1 MKIFLKNIWKRIAG
15 LRQDCQGFVVMS
27 TLAIFLF
34 LFILCAFVYAV
45 GETTH
50 QRIKMQNACD
60 AAAYSAAVV
69 QADGLSRMAT
79 VNRAMAWS
87 YVQMTNRQMDYITY
101 RWLKLT
107 CKRFEEDKQNAKNYV
122 AQITLCVDPEL
133 GVWAIVEA
141 LASGVLDRIFDLD
154 CSSGAGHEAN
164 PGEGRSWW
172 CGLKHGR
179 DEQINLNLSKGIKDK
194 LYAADQSRNNRLK
207 DERQ

>member
-1 MKIFLKNIWKRIAG
+1 MWSRITG
-15 LRQDCQGFVVMS
+15 LGKDCQGFVVVS

-45 GETTH
+45 GETIH

-79 VNRAMAWS
+79 INRAMAWS

-107 CKRFEEDKQNAKNYV
+107 VKRFQEDLTNAGAFNSQ
-122 AQITLCVDPEL
+122 AIFAVDKEL
-133 GVWAIVEA
+133 GW
-141 LASGVLDRIFDLD
+141 
-154 CSSGAGHEAN
+154 
-164 PGEGRSWW
+164 
-172 CGLKHGR
+172 
-179 DEQINLNLSKGIKDK
+179 
-194 LYAADQSRNNRLK
+194 
-207 DERQ
+207 

>member
-1 MKIFLKNIWKRIAG
+1 MLRGIFPYVRRRIAG
-15 LRQDCQGFVVMS
+15 LRQDCRGFVLVS

-34 LFILCAFVYAV
+34 LFLLCAFVYAV
-45 GETTH
+45 GETIH

-107 CKRFEEDKQNAKNYV
+107 CKRFNEDSANAKAYA
-122 AQITLCVDPEL
+122 AQLTLCIDKEL
-133 GVWAIVEA
+133 GPYAIIEA
-141 LASGVLDRIFDLD
+141 LISAALDLIFEFD
-154 CSSGAGHEAN
+154 CSTGSGHSREV
-164 PGEGRSWW
+164 EDGRPWW
-172 CGLKHGR
+172 CGLK
-179 DEQINLNLSKGIKDK
+179 
-194 LYAADQSRNNRLK
+194 
-207 DERQ
+207 